1 MSTRTDLSKIPSISG
16 NNGYSL
22 RCPEVK
28 LNGHEAHCSYT
39 VCQHTILAYK
49 EKRLP
54 ATSFQSCAAAIA
66 AGKCQA
72 LKMMVEEI
80 RKDEQLYFIDMSSLI
95 KEVEEQ
101 NDHARTLPGSETPRQ
116 LTVLFIARRKQN
128 LLNPKPIPPIHWRRS
143 LTCTRHSLKKQPK
156 KTHENSR
163 ATDGG

>member
-28 LNGHEAHCSYT
+28 INGHEAHCSYT

-80 RKDEQLYFIDMSSLI
+80 RKGEQLYFIDMAALI

-101 NDHARTLPGSETPRQ
+101 NDHARTLNGTNGCHVLLAKRRHGLVERTCSTLTIEKDVLETGES
-116 LTVLFIARRKQN
+116 A
-128 LLNPKPIPPIHWRRS
+128 
-143 LTCTRHSLKKQPK
+143 SLKHGWFKVI
-156 KTHENSR
+156 E
-163 ATDGG
+163 

>member
-28 LNGHEAHCSYT
+28 INGHEAHCSYT

-80 RKDEQLYFIDMSSLI
+80 RKGEQLYFIDMATLI

-101 NDHARTLPGSETPRQ
+101 NDHARTLT
-116 LTVLFIARRKQN
+116 RKRN
-128 LLNPKPIPPIHWRRS
+128 TMTINS
-143 LTCTRHSLKKQPK
+143 LVK
-156 KTHENSR
+156 
-163 ATDGG
+163 

>member
-1 MSTRTDLSKIPSISG
+1 MSTRTELSKIPSISG

-80 RKDEQLYFIDMSSLI
+80 RKGEQLYFIDMSSLI

-101 NDHARTLPGSETPRQ
+101 NDHARTPPRKRNSATIDSLIHRTKKTEPAKSET
-116 LTVLFIARRKQN
+116 
-128 LLNPKPIPPIHWRRS
+128 KPTDSLAPITDVYAA
-143 LTCTRHSLKKQPK
+143 LIEEATK
-156 KTHENSR
+156 EN
-163 ATDGG
+163 T

>member
-28 LNGHEAHCSYT
+28 INGHEAHCSYT

-80 RKDEQLYFIDMSSLI
+80 RKGEQLYFIDMTALI
-95 KEVEEQ
+95 KEV
-101 NDHARTLPGSETPRQ
+101 
-116 LTVLFIARRKQN
+116 
-128 LLNPKPIPPIHWRRS
+128 
-143 LTCTRHSLKKQPK
+143 
-156 KTHENSR
+156 
-163 ATDGG
+163 

>member
-1 MSTRTDLSKIPSISG
+1 MSTKTDLSKIPSISG

-22 RCPEVK
+22 RCQEVK
-28 LNGHEAHCSYT
+28 INGHEAHCSYT

-80 RKDEQLYFIDMSSLI
+80 RKGEQLYFIDMAALI

-101 NDHARTLPGSETPRQ
+101 NDHARTLT
-116 LTVLFIARRKQN
+116 RKRNTMTIQ
-128 LLNPKPIPPIHWRRS
+128 R
-143 LTCTRHSLKKQPK
+143 TK
-156 KTHENSR
+156 KTEPAKPETMSTDSLAPVTDVYAALIEEATKEN
-163 ATDGG
+163 T

>member
-28 LNGHEAHCSYT
+28 INGHEAHCSYT

-80 RKDEQLYFIDMSSLI
+80 RKGEQLYFIDMSSLI

-101 NDHARTLPGSETPRQ
+101 NDHARTLPRKRNTATIDSLIHRTKKTEPAKSET
-116 LTVLFIARRKQN
+116 
-128 LLNPKPIPPIHWRRS
+128 NPTDSLAPITDVYAALIEEA
-143 LTCTRHSLKKQPK
+143 TK
-156 KTHENSR
+156 EN
-163 ATDGG
+163 T

>member
-1 MSTRTDLSKIPSISG
+1 MVGSMSTRTDLSKIPSISG

-28 LNGHEAHCSYT
+28 INGHETHCSYT

-54 ATSFQSCAAAIA
+54 ATSFLSCAAAIA

-80 RKDEQLYFIDMSSLI
+80 RKGEQLYFIDMAALI

-101 NDHARTLPGSETPRQ
+101 NDHARTLT
-116 LTVLFIARRKQN
+116 RKRNTMTINSMVQ
-128 LLNPKPIPPIHWRRS
+128 R
-143 LTCTRHSLKKQPK
+143 TK
-156 KTHENSR
+156 KTEPAKPETTSTDSLAPVIDVYAALIEEATKEN
-163 ATDGG
+163 T